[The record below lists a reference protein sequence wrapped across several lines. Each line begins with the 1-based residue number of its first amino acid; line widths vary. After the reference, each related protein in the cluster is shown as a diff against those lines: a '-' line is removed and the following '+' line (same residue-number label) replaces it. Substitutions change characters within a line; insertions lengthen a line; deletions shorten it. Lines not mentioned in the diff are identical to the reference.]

1 MHRKTC
7 FSPTDF
13 TKLCWTFAERSRNSR
28 QASCRQRRFLTTFI
42 LAAAT
47 LFSAHSLVA
56 AEVDPYLAI
65 YLETL
70 KNNGVTPT
78 PAGAVDYLRE
88 LRPSGKRQAQI
99 AQLIR
104 QLGHVEFVQ
113 REAAS
118 NQLVRMPIV
127 PTELLLAAAQ
137 GDDVEVR
144 WRARLILDQSEAQ
157 SAQVLLAALKTITSN
172 PPAESCDEI
181 FDSLPHCRKAH
192 LIDAARSALLAAV
205 GPNDLDLCREKLK
218 GEDPAPR
225 AAAAL
230 AIAKLLPPDKL
241 GELHPLLGD
250 RDESVAIETAKALA
264 NLGDR
269 ASLAALVRLL
279 DSTDPQI
286 RSEAVL
292 VLNALTGKQFSFAS
306 YDEPAKRAAGADE
319 WKKWLAAEGST
330 AKLTFPIVRR
340 TSARGDL
347 RGNLLIATGS
357 MNKVYEMDPAGKVVW
372 SFAIDAWSAEKL
384 SSGNVLIASYT
395 ANRLIEV
402 DPAGKVA
409 WEFGTLNAMK
419 AKPLIDGNILVTD
432 FGGHRVLEVNHKK
445 AIVWEHKTP
454 TECFDADR
462 LPNGNTIFGCPN
474 LVREVTPAGKTVNE
488 WTISG
493 RLNGFQALE
502 NGNILVAN
510 YGENKVVE
518 LTRDNKV
525 VWELAEPQP
534 NDVFRLPNGRMLI
547 STGAR
552 VIEVGPDR
560 KLLREITKSQY
571 GSARQ

>member
-1 MHRKTC
+1 MARAQ
-7 FSPTDF
+7 
-13 TKLCWTFAERSRNSR
+13 FASYGRLRY
-28 QASCRQRRFLTTFI
+28 LLIFI
-42 LAAAT
+42 ALVFFVAGAA
-47 LFSAHSLVA
+47 VA
-56 AEVDPYLAI
+56 AETDPYLAI

-104 QLGHVEFVQ
+104 QLGHEEFAL

-118 NQLVRMPIV
+118 NQLLRMPIV
-127 PTELLLAAAQ
+127 PTELLTGAAQ
-137 GDDVEVR
+137 GNDAEVR

-157 SAQVLLAALKTITSN
+157 SAQVLLAALKTIASN
-172 PPAESCDEI
+172 PPPDSCDEI

-192 LIDAARSALLAAV
+192 LIEAARGALLAAV
-205 GPNDLDLCREKLK
+205 GPNDLDLCRAKLK

-230 AIAKLLPPDKL
+230 ALAKLLPAAEVK
-241 GELHPLLGD
+241 ELHPLLDD
-250 RDESVAIETAKALA
+250 RDDGVALETAKALA

-279 DSTDPQI
+279 EATDAQI
-286 RSEAVL
+286 RSEAIL
-292 VLNALTGKQFSFAS
+292 VLNALTGKQFNFAS
-306 YDEPAKRAAGADE
+306 YDEPARRAAGVVE

-330 AKLTFPIVRR
+330 ARLEFPVVRR

-347 RGNLLIATGS
+347 RGNLLIASGS
-357 MNKVYEMDPAGKVVW
+357 QNKVFEMDPTGKIVW

-384 SSGNVLIASYT
+384 ASGNVLIASYT
-395 ANRLIEV
+395 TNRLIEV
-402 DPAGKVA
+402 DPTGKVA

-419 AKPLIDGNILVTD
+419 AKPLADGNILVTD
-432 FGGHRVLEVNHKK
+432 FGGHRVLEVNRKK

-474 LVREVTPAGKTVNE
+474 LVREITPDGKTVNE

-502 NGNILVAN
+502 NGHILVAN
-510 YGENKVVE
+510 YGESKVVE

-547 STGAR
+547 STAAR

-560 KLLREITKSQY
+560 KLLREITKVQY